1 MRTIAGL
8 ITGEIREKATANG
21 NQLTEFSILIAKDTF
36 IRVTAWDT
44 LGEVARS
51 FHKGD
56 IVQVTGDFSE
66 KEIEGKIYRNITA
79 RYLAIQTYP
88 KGLFAMP
95 KGFALAEDHD
105 ELPFA

>member
-21 NQLTEFSILIAKDTF
+21 KELTEFSILIAKDTF

-79 RYLAIQTYP
+79 RYLAVQEYP
-88 KGLFAMP
+88 RGYGYSPNEFMEV
-95 KGFALAEDHD
+95 EDHD
-105 ELPFA
+105 DLPFA